1 MLMSAALTIDAMA
14 ELREQLEVLRAE
26 NMRLREGINH
36 VLGQG
41 GIPEW
46 AVSTLVESL
55 DEWWMR

>member
-1 MLMSAALTIDAMA
+1 MNAALTIDGMA
-14 ELREQLEVLRAE
+14 ELREQLEILRAE
-26 NMRLREGINH
+26 NIRLREGINR

-46 AVSTLVESL
+46 AVTALIESL